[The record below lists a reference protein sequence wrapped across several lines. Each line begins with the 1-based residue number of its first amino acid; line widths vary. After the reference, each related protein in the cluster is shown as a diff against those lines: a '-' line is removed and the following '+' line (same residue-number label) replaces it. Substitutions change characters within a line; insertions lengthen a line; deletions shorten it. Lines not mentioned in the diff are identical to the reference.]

1 MVVLRH
7 LHHLLSYHCRLKN
20 LNYIHLLRLEQEN
33 FAQCTAH
40 IDRTQKVAKRCTAAQ
55 STKSSSPER
64 EIAKRTV
71 DSLHEFPLVKLGVEE
86 NAKESGLDLSVR
98 VWRRNDTNLAKAI

>member
-1 MVVLRH
+1 MH
-7 LHHLLSYHCRLKN
+7 SS
-20 LNYIHLLRLEQEN
+20 
-33 FAQCTAH
+33 H
-40 IDRTQKVAKRCTAAQ
+40 IDRTQKVTIRCTLAQ
-55 STKSSSPER
+55 STKLSSPKR

-98 VWRRNDTNLAKAI
+98 VWRRNDTNLAKAIQISVRIPRRTALLYLGGSGENISGSS